1 MPRIDSASCEPFR
14 AWNRLEPRT
23 RDKEFDKELEC
34 GVHDA
39 LWMLT
44 RQWQMGE
51 LQGEDTGSAIFAKIQ
66 LRTTRINN
74 IKTAKGPVEVYNEAE
89 PLEKRIEQIST
100 AFDAAT
106 SMQLAYLF
114 LQALER
120 AATTASP
127 AIADFNRGAYKAQ
140 LRTLFPLPDVPVIT
154 TADSKETI
162 LTKAETAANEK
173 LATTL
178 QSASTRYFD
187 GMAVLKSLG
196 NAALSTQIAITP
208 AHVTMVTTAL
218 TNFGSAATTIVGTA
232 VAGQDAWMPEQL
244 EYQFACSLPEAD
256 STNTILNAKEYADG
270 NLEWYSVDIDT
281 TADAAA
287 LFQIPTAD
295 DLSLVKEEL
304 ITAIPVEA
312 KFGGAPNSRWWQFEN
327 GNIDLGNISAEK
339 TDIAKMIT
347 TEYALLYGNDWLI
360 VPYVVPAGTLCEITG
375 IVVKDVFG
383 ERQFIEA
390 AVQGQ
395 SDNWAGWGMFNL
407 STLRT
412 DAARDQPVDTRL
424 FIPPAAIKTLE
435 SEAVEEVHFVRDEM
449 TNNVWAV
456 ETKIPDGVGGWE
468 DGHAFA
474 RSYRNLLAQFEAAP
488 PAATD
493 VAAMFQYV
501 LGNTVP
507 ENWIPFIPVHTD
519 DTNRAIKL
527 QRASMPRLFQ
537 NDYTRVRPRTQLV
550 RFGINDTQ
558 QQTAPYFVHEEE
570 VPRAG
575 VHLTGSHQRT
585 RWYNGA
591 IMNWYGYRKKWGRG
605 EGSSGLRY
613 DSLTPVKK

>member
-1 MPRIDSASCEPFR
+1 MPRIDYNTCEPFR

-23 RDKEFDKELEC
+23 RDAEFDKELEC

-51 LQGEDTGSAIFAKIQ
+51 LQGEDTGSAIFAKVKM
-66 LRTTRINN
+66 RTTRISN
-74 IKTAKGPVEVYNEAE
+74 IKTAHGTAKRYIELE
-89 PLEKRIEQIST
+89 PLETRIEQMPVINDT
-100 AFDAAT
+100 ATAL
-106 SMQLAYLF
+106 QLAYLF

-120 AATTASP
+120 GATTAVP
-127 AIADFNRGAYKAQ
+127 AIADFNRAAYKAK
-140 LRTLFPLPDVPVIT
+140 LKTMFPLLDVPTI
-154 TADSKETI
+154 ADTDTKETI
-162 LTKAETAANEK
+162 LAKAEIAANEK

-178 QSASTRYFD
+178 QSASARYFD
-187 GMAVLKSLG
+187 GMALYKNVG
-196 NAALSTQIAITP
+196 GALLPSQIAITP
-208 AHVTMVTTAL
+208 AHLTLVINAL
-218 TNFGSAATTIVGTA
+218 ADFAAAAITVVGTA
-232 VAGQDAWMPEQL
+232 TAGQEAWMPEQL

-256 STNTILNAKEYADG
+256 GTNTVLNAKEYANG
-270 NLEWYSVDIDT
+270 TLEWYSVDIDKTSSAT
-281 TADAAA
+281 T
-287 LFQIPTAD
+287 LFQTPMPD

-312 KFGGAPNSRWWQFEN
+312 RFGGAPNSRWWQFEN
-327 GNIDLGNISAEK
+327 GNIDLGNITAEK

-347 TEYALLYGNDWLI
+347 TEYALLYGNDWLL
-360 VPYVVPAGTLCEITG
+360 VPYVVPAGTLCEIVG

-383 ERQFIEA
+383 ERTFIEA

-407 STLRT
+407 SVLRD

-424 FIPPAAIKTLE
+424 FVPPAAIKTLE

-456 ETKIPDGVGGWE
+456 ETKIPDRLGGWE
-468 DGHAFA
+468 DGHNFA
-474 RSYRNLLAQFEAAP
+474 RTYRDVLAQFDAAP
-488 PAATD
+488 PAATE
-493 VAAMFQYV
+493 ASAMFKYV

-507 ENWIPFIPVHTD
+507 ENWIPFIPVHTVGSQ
-519 DTNRAIKL
+519 RSIRL

-537 NDYTRVRPRTQLV
+537 NDYTRVRPRTGLV
-550 RFGINDTQ
+550 RVGIDEAGV
-558 QQTAPYFVHEEE
+558 QTMPYFIHEEE

-575 VHLTGSHQRT
+575 VQLTGAYQRT
-585 RWYNGA
+585 RWYHGA
-591 IMNWYGYRKKWGRG
+591 VVDWYGYRKKWGRG

-613 DSLTPVKK
+613 DSLTAVKK